1 MDLNCRVVFDLLSR
15 FCQSANVGSGNLI
28 TCMLSLTSIAKYRVS
43 FIEKVLTT
51 LETLSSKNYHVK
63 IIIKLN

>member
-15 FCQSANVGSGNLI
+15 FCQSSNVGCANLI
-28 TCMLSLTSIAKYRVS
+28 TCMVSLTLIAKLRVS

-51 LETLSSKNYHVK
+51 LETLSSKNYQVK
-63 IIIKLN
+63 FIFKLN

>member
-15 FCQSANVGSGNLI
+15 FCQSANVGSANLI
-28 TCMLSLTSIAKYRVS
+28 TCMVSLALIAKFRVS

-51 LETLSSKNYHVK
+51 LETIFSKNYYVK